1 MAKKFNLAELMGETV
16 SKSNTGEMRVEQ
28 IPLVEIEENEN
39 NSYSQN
45 DIDEL
50 AESIKVIGLQQ
61 PLVVRRK
68 AEGGYLLLAGHRR
81 RNALA
86 LLARDTAPCIVL
98 DADLDESLQ
107 VLILHWTNTMARGG
121 GGLTAEYTGQA
132 AKEIEAA
139 LKDLQARGVVELPG
153 KLRTY
158 VAEVLKTSESQIA
171 RAKAIDN
178 GLTEAWQGDFKCH
191 RINDSAAYELSQ
203 CDPELQRKLH
213 GAYQGKMYN
222 LDAKKIKAHKKA
234 AEYPFTQLTCPAE
247 SFSPHPCTGMDKR
260 AAWVRDGKCPG
271 CCHSCDKADGCEKVC
286 GVVKQRI
293 TSAKDAETRKAEHQ
307 QREDA
312 FMKSPLAMARR
323 YIKLALAGV
332 GITSYED
339 LEGFPKRWYMDWLW
353 HDPLGCPSPNLDDLF
368 RLADWAGVDPF
379 EMIAGHELSSVWHK
393 YTEERPPEDARVLCK
408 LCGCAGRYGEYIY
421 KGGKWYFPDL
431 DDEAVRGKYPRQ
443 LVDGGVSGIMTE
455 YIDREAANLA
465 LAEQGFDWDKAKQA
479 LASVPAADVAL
490 VKRAHWIEQ
499 DGMQICS
506 DCGEEHTWDDFRAA
520 YCDCCGAKM
529 DGGE

>member
-1 MAKKFNLAELMGETV
+1 MAKKFDLAALMGEAV
-16 SKSNTGEMRVEQ
+16 SKSNTGEMQVEQ
-28 IPLVEIEENEN
+28 IPLAEIEENEN
-39 NSYSQN
+39 NSYAQN

-86 LLARDTAPCIVL
+86 LLDRKTAPCIVL
-98 DADLDESLQ
+98 DSDLDPSIQ
-107 VLILHWTNTMARGG
+107 TLILHWTNTMARGG

-139 LKDLQARGVVELPG
+139 LKDLEARGVVELPG
-153 KLRTY
+153 KLRSY

-178 GLTEAWQGDFKCH
+178 ALTKAWRGDFKCH
-191 RINDSAAYELSQ
+191 RINDSTAYELSQ
-203 CDPELQRKLH
+203 LDPELQRKLH
-213 GAYQGKMYN
+213 GAYQGKMYS

-247 SFSPHPCTGMDKR
+247 SFSPHPCTGVDKR

-293 TSAKDAETRKAEHQ
+293 TSAKDAETRKAERQ

-332 GITSYED
+332 GVTSADD
-339 LEGFPKRWYMDWLW
+339 LSDFRYRWSMRWLW
-353 HDPLGCPSPNLDDLF
+353 DNPLDCSSPNLDELF
-368 RLADWAGVDPF
+368 ELADWAGVDPF
-379 EMIAGHELSSVWHK
+379 QMLSGLPASVIWHE
-393 YTEERPPEDARVLCK
+393 YPAEQPPEAVPLLCRK
-408 LCGCAGRYGEYIY
+408 DNGRYGEY
-421 KGGKWYFPDL
+421 
-431 DDEAVRGKYPRQ
+431 VRWE
-443 LVDGGVSGIMTE
+443 DGW
-455 YIDREAANLA
+455 RF
-465 LAEQGFDWDKAKQA
+465 AEDQDCP
-479 LASVPAADVAL
+479 ASVTVT
-490 VKRAHWIEQ
+490 HWTEVIP
-499 DGMQICS
+499 
-506 DCGEEHTWDDFRAA
+506 
-520 YCDCCGAKM
+520 K
-529 DGGE
+529 

>member
-1 MAKKFNLAELMGETV
+1 MAEKFNLAELMGEAV
-16 SKSNTGEMRVEQ
+16 SKSDTGEMRVEQ
-28 IPLVEIEENEN
+28 IPLAEIEENEN
-39 NSYSQN
+39 NSYAQN

-68 AEGGYLLLAGHRR
+68 TEGGYLLLAGHRR

-86 LLARDTAPCIVL
+86 LLDRKTAPCIVL
-98 DADLDESLQ
+98 DADLDPSLQ

-139 LKDLQARGVVELPG
+139 LRDLQARGVVELPG
-153 KLRTY
+153 KLRSY

-178 GLTEAWQGDFKCH
+178 GLTKAWQGDFKCR

-286 GVVKQRI
+286 GVVKQRLERERSK
-293 TSAKDAETRKAEHQ
+293 TEREEKHKQELAEFNA
-307 QREDA
+307 
-312 FMKSPLAMARR
+312 SPLAKARR
-323 YIKLALAGV
+323 NIRFALACKDIRNV
-332 GITSYED
+332 DD
-339 LEGFPKRWYMDWLW
+339 LPEARHQWYMSWLW
-353 HDPLGCPSPNLDDLF
+353 STDPLAYHAPDLSDLF
-368 RLADWAGVDPF
+368 EVAQVLEIDPF
-379 EMIAGHELSSVWHK
+379 EMICGRESGSVWHE
-393 YTEERPPEDARVLCK
+393 YTEEKPPEGARVLCK
-408 LCGCAGRYGEYIY
+408 LCGCTNRYGEYVY
-421 KGGKWYFPDL
+421 RGGKWYFPDL
-431 DDEAVRGKYPRQ
+431 DDEACEANI
-443 LVDGGVSGIMTE
+443 LVSAWTE
-455 YIDREAANLA
+455 VFPE
-465 LAEQGFDWDKAKQA
+465 
-479 LASVPAADVAL
+479 
-490 VKRAHWIEQ
+490 
-499 DGMQICS
+499 
-506 DCGEEHTWDDFRAA
+506 
-520 YCDCCGAKM
+520 
-529 DGGE
+529 

>member
-1 MAKKFNLAELMGETV
+1 MAKRFNLAELMGESV
-16 SKSNTGEMRVEQ
+16 SKLNTMQVQE
-28 IPLVEIEENEN
+28 IALADIEENAAN
-39 NSYSQN
+39 TYTQTG
-45 DIDEL
+45 IDEL

-68 AEGGYLLLAGHRR
+68 TEGGYLLLAGHRR

-86 LLARDTAPCIVL
+86 LLNLKTAPCIVL
-98 DADLDESLQ
+98 DADLDPSIQ
-107 VLILHWTNTMARGG
+107 TLILHWTNTMARGG
-121 GGLTAEYTGQA
+121 AGLTAEYTGQA

-153 KLRTY
+153 KLRSY

-178 GLTEAWQGDFKCH
+178 GLTKAWKGDFKCH

-286 GVVKQRI
+286 GVVKQRLERERSK
-293 TSAKDAETRKAEHQ
+293 TEREEKHKQELAEFNT
-307 QREDA
+307 
-312 FMKSPLAMARR
+312 SPLAKARR
-323 YIKLALAGV
+323 NIRFALACKD
-332 GITSYED
+332 IRDFSD
-339 LEGFPKRWYMDWLW
+339 LEGFRARYGSTWIWGS
-353 HDPLGCPSPNLDDLF
+353 DPLRTSVPGIDVLFDL
-368 RLADWAGVDPF
+368 AEWVGIDPF
-379 EMIAGHELSSVWHK
+379 EMICGRESGSVWHEF
-393 YTEERPPEDARVLCK
+393 TEGKPPEGARVLCK

-421 KGGKWYFPDL
+421 KGGKWYFSDL
-431 DDEAVRGKYPRQ
+431 DDEQCEANI
-443 LVDGGVSGIMTE
+443 LVHSWTE
-455 YIDREAANLA
+455 VIP
-465 LAEQGFDWDKAKQA
+465 
-479 LASVPAADVAL
+479 S
-490 VKRAHWIEQ
+490 
-499 DGMQICS
+499 
-506 DCGEEHTWDDFRAA
+506 
-520 YCDCCGAKM
+520 
-529 DGGE
+529 

>member
-1 MAKKFNLAELMGETV
+1 MAKKFNLAELMGEAV

-28 IPLVEIEENEN
+28 IPLAEIEENAAN
-39 NSYSQN
+39 TYSQN

-68 AEGGYLLLAGHRR
+68 PDGGYLLLAGHRR

-86 LLARDTAPCIVL
+86 LLDRETAPCIVL
-98 DADLDESLQ
+98 DADLDPSIQ
-107 VLILHWTNTMARGG
+107 TLILHWTNTMARGG

-153 KLRTY
+153 KLRSY

-171 RAKAIDN
+171 RAKAIDK
-178 GLTEAWQGDFKCH
+178 GLTKAWAGDLKCH

-203 CDPELQRKLH
+203 CDADLQRELH
-213 GAYQGKMYN
+213 GAYKDRYWS
-222 LDAKKIKAHKKA
+222 LDSKKIKAHRKA
-234 AEYPFTQLTCPAE
+234 AEFDFAPLTCPAE

-293 TSAKDAETRKAEHQ
+293 TSAKDAETRKAERQ

-332 GITSYED
+332 GVTSADD
-339 LEGFPKRWYMDWLW
+339 LSDFRYRWSMRWLW
-353 HDPLGCPSPNLDDLF
+353 DNPLDCSSPDLDELF
-368 RLADWAGVDPF
+368 ELADWAGVDPF
-379 EMIAGHELSSVWHK
+379 QMLSGLPASVIWHE
-393 YTEERPPEDARVLCK
+393 YPAEQPPEAVPLLCRK
-408 LCGCAGRYGEYIY
+408 DNGSYGEY
-421 KGGKWYFPDL
+421 
-431 DDEAVRGKYPRQ
+431 VRRE
-443 LVDGGVSGIMTE
+443 DGW
-455 YIDREAANLA
+455 R
-465 LAEQGFDWDKAKQA
+465 FAKDQDCP
-479 LASVPAADVAL
+479 ASVTVT
-490 VKRAHWIEQ
+490 HWTEVIPE
-499 DGMQICS
+499 
-506 DCGEEHTWDDFRAA
+506 
-520 YCDCCGAKM
+520 
-529 DGGE
+529 

>member
-1 MAKKFNLAELMGETV
+1 MAKKFDLAALMGETV
-16 SKSNTGEMRVEQ
+16 SKSDTGEMRVRE
-28 IPLVEIEENEN
+28 IALAEIEENAAN
-39 NSYSQN
+39 TYTQTG
-45 DIDEL
+45 IDEL
-50 AESIKVIGLQQ
+50 AESIEVIGLQQ

-68 AEGGYLLLAGHRR
+68 PEGGYLLLARHRR

-86 LLARDTAPCIVL
+86 LLDRKTAPCIVL
-98 DADLDESLQ
+98 DADLDPSLQ

-153 KLRTY
+153 KLRSY

-178 GLTEAWQGDFKCH
+178 GLTKAWKGDFKCH

-286 GVVKQRI
+286 GVVKQRLERER
-293 TSAKDAETRKAEHQ
+293 SKSEHEEKHKQELAEFNA
-307 QREDA
+307 
-312 FMKSPLAMARR
+312 SPLAKARR
-323 YIKLALAGV
+323 NIRFALACKDIRNV
-332 GITSYED
+332 DD
-339 LEGFPKRWYMDWLW
+339 LPNARHQRYMSWLW
-353 HDPLGCPSPNLDDLF
+353 SADPLTCYAPDLSDLF
-368 RLADWAGVDPF
+368 EVAQALEIDPF
-379 EMIAGHELSSVWHK
+379 EMICGWESGSVWRE
-393 YTEERPPEDARVLCK
+393 YTEEKPPEGARVLCK

-421 KGGKWYFPDL
+421 RGGKWFFPDI
-431 DDEAVRGKYPRQ
+431 DDEQCEASIS
-443 LVDGGVSGIMTE
+443 VSAWTE
-455 YIDREAANLA
+455 T
-465 LAEQGFDWDKAKQA
+465 FP
-479 LASVPAADVAL
+479 S
-490 VKRAHWIEQ
+490 
-499 DGMQICS
+499 
-506 DCGEEHTWDDFRAA
+506 
-520 YCDCCGAKM
+520 
-529 DGGE
+529 

>member
-1 MAKKFNLAELMGETV
+1 MAKKFDLAALMGETV
-16 SKSNTGEMRVEQ
+16 SKSNTGEMQVEQ
-28 IPLVEIEENEN
+28 IPLAEIEENEN
-39 NSYSQN
+39 NSYAQN

-86 LLARDTAPCIVL
+86 LLARETAPCIVL
-98 DADLDESLQ
+98 DADLDPSIQ
-107 VLILHWTNTMARGG
+107 TLILHWTNTMARGG
-121 GGLTAEYTGQA
+121 GGLTAEYTGRA

-158 VAEVLKTSESQIA
+158 VAEVLKTSEAQIA

-178 GLTEAWQGDFKCH
+178 GLTKAWRGDFKRH
-191 RINDSAAYELSQ
+191 RINDSTAYELSQ
-203 CDPELQRKLH
+203 LDPELQRKLH
-213 GAYQGKMYN
+213 GAYQGKMYS

-247 SFSPHPCTGMDKR
+247 SFSPHPCTGVDKR

-293 TSAKDAETRKAEHQ
+293 TSAKDAETRKAERQ

-332 GITSYED
+332 GVTSADD
-339 LEGFPKRWYMDWLW
+339 LSDFRYRWSMRWLW
-353 HDPLGCPSPNLDDLF
+353 DNPLDCSSPDLDELF
-368 RLADWAGVDPF
+368 ELADWARVDPF
-379 EMIAGHELSSVWHK
+379 QMLSGLPASVIWHE
-393 YTEERPPEDARVLCK
+393 YPAEQPPEAVPLLCRK
-408 LCGCAGRYGEYIY
+408 DNGSYGEY
-421 KGGKWYFPDL
+421 
-431 DDEAVRGKYPRQ
+431 VRWE
-443 LVDGGVSGIMTE
+443 DGW
-455 YIDREAANLA
+455 RF
-465 LAEQGFDWDKAKQA
+465 AEDQDCP
-479 LASVPAADVAL
+479 ASVTVT
-490 VKRAHWIEQ
+490 HWTEVIPN
-499 DGMQICS
+499 
-506 DCGEEHTWDDFRAA
+506 
-520 YCDCCGAKM
+520 
-529 DGGE
+529 

>member
-1 MAKKFNLAELMGETV
+1 MAKKFNLAELMGEAV
-16 SKSNTGEMRVEQ
+16 SKSDTGEMRVQE
-28 IPLVEIEENEN
+28 IALAEIEENAAN
-39 NSYSQN
+39 TYTQTG
-45 DIDEL
+45 IDEL
-50 AESIKVIGLQQ
+50 AESIEVIGLQQ

-68 AEGGYLLLAGHRR
+68 TEGGYLLLAGHRR

-86 LLARDTAPCIVL
+86 LLDRKAAPCIVL
-98 DADLDESLQ
+98 DADLDPSIQ
-107 VLILHWTNTMARGG
+107 TLILHWTNTMARGG
-121 GGLTAEYTGQA
+121 GGLTAEYTGRA

-139 LKDLQARGVVELPG
+139 LKDLQARGVVALPG
-153 KLRTY
+153 KLRSY

-178 GLTEAWQGDFKCH
+178 GLTKAWKGDFKCH

-203 CDPELQRKLH
+203 CDAELQRKLH

-293 TSAKDAETRKAEHQ
+293 TSAKDA
-307 QREDA
+307 

-323 YIKLALAGV
+323 HIKLALAGV

-339 LEGFPKRWYMDWLW
+339 LENFPKRWYTNWLW
-353 HDPLGCPSPNLDDLF
+353 DDPLDCHAPDLDDLF
-368 RLADWAGVDPF
+368 CLADWAGVDPF
-379 EMIAGHELSSVWHK
+379 EMIAGRPEAKIWHE
-393 YTEERPPEDARVLCK
+393 YPAEQPPEAVPLLCRK
-408 LCGCAGRYGEYIY
+408 DNGSYGEY
-421 KGGKWYFPDL
+421 
-431 DDEAVRGKYPRQ
+431 VRWE
-443 LVDGGVSGIMTE
+443 DGW
-455 YIDREAANLA
+455 RF
-465 LAEQGFDWDKAKQA
+465 AEDQDCP
-479 LASVPAADVAL
+479 ASVTVT
-490 VKRAHWIEQ
+490 HWTEVTP
-499 DGMQICS
+499 
-506 DCGEEHTWDDFRAA
+506 E
-520 YCDCCGAKM
+520 
-529 DGGE
+529 